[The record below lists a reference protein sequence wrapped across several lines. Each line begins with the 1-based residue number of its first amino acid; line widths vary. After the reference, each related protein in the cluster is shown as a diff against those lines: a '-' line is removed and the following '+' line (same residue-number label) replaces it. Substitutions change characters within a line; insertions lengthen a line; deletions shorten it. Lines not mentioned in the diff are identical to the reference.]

1 MIAKRFYLIA
11 NSRFLLVIS
20 FSERAVSC
28 ATQAEDG
35 AHAADAQYRTHAA
48 DAKDGASAENAPHA
62 QKAQDAERASRA
74 EQSVS
79 GPAGMMPPRCFQVRL
94 LIQHVSP
101 ENVAWWKSIIA
112 PQERPDCTASF
123 TAGTTSPAKTSA
135 CRSWSPE
142 GQKMKVSIP
151 CSRANLVSV
160 STHLDGGPSR
170 GPSSAAP
177 MLPETLY
184 ARRICRGSL
193 PALSAPSSILRCI
206 SGRRPGGE

>member
-11 NSRFLLVIS
+11 NSRFLLLIS

-28 ATQAEDG
+28 ATEAEDG
-35 AHAADAQYRTHAA
+35 AHAPDAQDRTSAA
-48 DAKDGASAENAPHA
+48 DAPHA
-62 QKAQDAERASRA
+62 QKAQDAERAPRA
-74 EQSVS
+74 EQSDS
-79 GPAGMMPPRCFQVRL
+79 RPAGMMPPRCFQVGL

-112 PQERPDCTASF
+112 PQERPDHTASF
-123 TAGTTSPAKTSA
+123 TAGTTSPAKTST

-142 GQKMKVSIP
+142 GQKMKVSMP
-151 CSRANLVSV
+151 CSRANPVSV

-170 GPSSAAP
+170 GPWSTAP
-177 MLPETLY
+177 MLPEMLN
-184 ARRICRGSL
+184 ARRISRGSL

>member
-35 AHAADAQYRTHAA
+35 AHAPDAQYRTRAA
-48 DAKDGASAENAPHA
+48 DAEDGASAENAPHA
-62 QKAQDAERASRA
+62 QKAQDAERAPRA
-74 EQSVS
+74 EQSDS
-79 GPAGMMPPRCFQVRL
+79 RPAGMMPPRCFQVGPS
-94 LIQHVSP
+94 IQHVPP

-112 PQERPDCTASF
+112 PQERPDRTASF
-123 TAGTTSPAKTSA
+123 TAGTTSPAKTST

-142 GQKMKVSIP
+142 GQKMKVSMP
-151 CSRANLVSV
+151 YSRANPVSV

-170 GPSSAAP
+170 GPSSTAP
-177 MLPETLY
+177 MVPETLY
-184 ARRICRGSL
+184 ARRITCGSL

-206 SGRRPGGE
+206 SGSRPGGE